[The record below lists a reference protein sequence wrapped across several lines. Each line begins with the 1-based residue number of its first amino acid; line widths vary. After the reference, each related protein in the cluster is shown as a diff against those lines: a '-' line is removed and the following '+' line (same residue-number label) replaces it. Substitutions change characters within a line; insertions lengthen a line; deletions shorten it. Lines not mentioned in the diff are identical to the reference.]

1 MQILIE
7 PLLGTVLFSCC
18 IIPLPVQ
25 GSSSRAPAVKEPG
38 ASTQQHR
45 ALQHTASIHFS
56 PSSTPQSSC
65 RWTKYPLLEMHTFVG
80 LPSGSDLITLSPI
93 DNSGSESVA

>member
-1 MQILIE
+1 MLIE

-18 IIPLPVQ
+18 VIPLSTQ
-25 GSSSRAPAVKEPG
+25 GSTSRAPAVKG

-45 ALQHTASIHFS
+45 AMQHTASIHFS

-65 RWTKYPLLEMHTFVG
+65 RWTKYPRLEMHAFVG
-80 LPSGSDLITLSPI
+80 LPSGSDLITLSPV
-93 DNSGSESVA
+93 DNSGSENVA